1 MDVQTQRAL
10 AHPKRT
16 EILGYL
22 LQQRG
27 REGMGEGELADSL
40 DLAAPQVRYHLTVL
54 CDAHLISHTD
64 DLQSGAVG
72 RYVAVPAG
80 K

>member
-22 LQQRG
+22 MQKGSKGGADENQ
-27 REGMGEGELADSL
+27 LADAL
-40 DLAAPQVRYHLTVL
+40 GLPRIQLKYHLAIL
-54 CDAHLISHTD
+54 RDADLI
-64 DLQSGAVG
+64 
-72 RYVAVPAG
+72 
-80 K
+80 

>member
-22 LQQRG
+22 KQKG
-27 REGMGEGELADSL
+27 KEGADRGELADSL
-40 DLAAPQVRYHLTVL
+40 GLSKVQLKYHLAVL
-54 CDAHLISHTD
+54 RDADLI
-64 DLQSGAVG
+64 
-72 RYVAVPAG
+72 
-80 K
+80 